1 MITVKSKN
9 QFGEEILVNTSK
21 IIYAIPSSG
30 GTETTIFFDSDIHQT
45 ILEPFDEFKKRF
57 DKVALKASDIL
68 NNIPLTAPCSTKTA
82 DEYPDHLPRLPTGNV
97 DKRTVQY
104 KEWIESKGE

>member
-9 QFGEEILVNTSK
+9 QFGEEIIVNKDK

-30 GTETTIFFDSDIHQT
+30 GNETVIFFSSDNHIT
-45 ILEPFDEFKKRF
+45 IEEPFVEFKKRF
-57 DKVALKASDIL
+57 F
-68 NNIPLTAPCSTKTA
+68 
-82 DEYPDHLPRLPTGNV
+82 EYPYTSSKREVAKDESLDENDDLYAALPRLPNGNI

-104 KEWIESKGE
+104 KEYMANKNQ